1 MALAPYGDSVP
12 QEVRDEVD
20 EKLAGF
26 KDGSFKPFVGPIKD
40 QTGKVRFEEGHEVS
54 FEEFVD
60 LGLVRRG
67 RRGQAARLEPQG
79 GMT

>member
-1 MALAPYGDSVP
+1 VKLAPYGESVP

-40 QTGKVRFEEGHEVS
+40 QSGKVRFEDGQELTFEDFVTWDWFVEGV
-54 FEEFVD
+54 
-60 LGLVRRG
+60 
-67 RRGQAARLEPQG
+67 QG
-79 GMT
+79 KLPG